1 MKYKSKIYHLYF
13 FLALAFMGGSFA
25 ACTPEDLDKELGAA
39 PTSEQVQFTTTPTA
53 TNPNII
59 SFQNTTPGAITSI
72 WDLGNGNTATGNQAS
87 GSYAVA
93 GTYTVKLTVFTSG
106 GYASNTQTITIAD
119 TDVSMLNRE
128 DYNFLT
134 GGAANANGK
143 AWVIDKTLAG
153 HLGVGPIAAATPEW
167 YQAGAN
173 EKAAEGFYD
182 DEMTFNLNGFAYT
195 YMNNGDTFVN
205 GSNGGGLGGATQSA
219 DYTMD
224 YTAPTNM
231 TWSIVEEGGK
241 KYLSFTN
248 GGFLSYY
255 TGATRYEILT
265 LTENELYVKG
275 NDAANAANAWWLRLV
290 PKGFSRPVETKPYK
304 IENIFDNFDE
314 AGNVVWEKEALTLN
328 ESYDNPAPAAA
339 SGNTS
344 PKVALYVKQ
353 EGQAYEFANM
363 FADFTYKLDL
373 TQRHVFKLKVYI
385 PGYNDFTT
393 ASGESWANPMLL
405 KQVSMKLQD
414 GTAAQPWSNQVEIK
428 QQVMQTDKWV
438 ELTFDFGAAEIM
450 NRKDLDRIVIQV
462 GGEGNFI
469 PGVFFLDDFRLQ

>member
-1 MKYKSKIYHLYF
+1 MKYKLKIYHLYF
-13 FLALAFMGGSFA
+13 FLALALMGGSFA
-25 ACTPEDLDKELGAA
+25 ACTPEDLDTELGAA
-39 PTSEQVQFTTTPTA
+39 PTSEQVQFTTTPTT

-72 WDLGNGNTATGNQAS
+72 WDLGNGSTATGDQAS

-106 GYASNTQTITIAD
+106 GYASKTQTITIAN
-119 TDVSMLNRE
+119 TNVSMLNRE

-143 AWVIDKTLAG
+143 TWVIDKTLAG

-173 EKAAEGFYD
+173 EKASEGFYD

-195 YMNNGDTFVN
+195 YMNNGNTFAN
-205 GSNGGGLGGATQSA
+205 GANAAGIGGTKQTDDVTLP
-219 DYTMD
+219 YTP
-224 YTAPTNM
+224 PTNT

-248 GGFLSYY
+248 NSFLSYY
-255 TGATRYEILT
+255 TGATRYEILK

-275 NDAANAANAWWLRLV
+275 TDAANAANAWWLRLV
-290 PKGFSRPVETKPYK
+290 PKGFTRPVIAKPYK

-314 AGNVVWEKEALTLN
+314 AGNVVWKNEALTLN

-353 EGQAYEFANM
+353 EGTAFEFANM

-373 TQRHVFKLKVYI
+373 TQRHVFKIKVYI

-393 ASGESWANPMLL
+393 AAGESWANPMLL

-438 ELTFDFGAAEIM
+438 ELTFDFGAANIIS
-450 NRKDLDRIVIQV
+450 RKDLDRIVIQV

-469 PGVFFLDDFRLQ
+469 PGVFFLDDFKLQ